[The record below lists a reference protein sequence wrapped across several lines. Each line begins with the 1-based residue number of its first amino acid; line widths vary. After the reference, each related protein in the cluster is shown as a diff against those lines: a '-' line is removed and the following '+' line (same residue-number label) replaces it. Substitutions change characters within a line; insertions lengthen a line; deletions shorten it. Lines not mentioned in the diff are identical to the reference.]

1 VQARLPAGSFV
12 MPERVNPVDP
22 PDLGLLP
29 TLRRLL
35 RLWRAEWRLGAFG
48 LSLAFVYTMI
58 SIAIP
63 LLMQQAV
70 DHAIVAHTKALW
82 PYILAIVGLAAVR
95 FLVNFSRRYATARLG
110 IRIEARMRELL
121 YHAYLRFPRAFY
133 DRHATGQVLSRA
145 TNDLYPIRYFIG
157 WGLVQGMQSL
167 MMIVSAGIVLV
178 LVNPRLALY
187 TAVAMPP
194 ITVLALR
201 FARRVS
207 PLSRKVQQR
216 KGDVTEAADEAVVG
230 IEMVQAFGREDDVRG
245 RFGGK
250 AEAVRDTVLEQAGV
264 EARHLPGLYYLP
276 SLSIAAVVFF
286 GGRQVISG
294 HLSIGQFVLFETLLL
309 QLVWPLEA
317 LGWITNLAQR
327 ALASAGRSFAWLEGI
342 EPLPEPKEPQHLPA
356 GPLGVRFAGVHF
368 AYGGEEDVLR
378 ELDLTIEPGEIVAV
392 CGPTG
397 SGKTSLLNLLPRFY
411 DPTGGGVL
419 VGGVDTRSLR
429 IAELRSDVALVTQRP
444 VLFSVPLRENLL
456 SGREDAEW
464 SEVLAAC
471 AAAGVDTFAEDLP
484 DGYDTLIGER
494 GVNLSGGQRQR
505 VALARALITGAR
517 VVVLDD
523 PLSAVDTL
531 TERKLVKRLRP
542 ALVGKTVLVA
552 TQRLSTVELAD
563 RAVVLVDGRIVESG
577 TPAELIR
584 SGGAFAALFGDEV
597 VAA

>member
-1 VQARLPAGSFV
+1 VTGDLT
-12 MPERVNPVDP
+12 MPEPNPVDP

-29 TLRRLL
+29 TFRRLL
-35 RLWRAEWRLGAFG
+35 RLWRGEWRLGVLG
-48 LSLAFVYTMI
+48 LSLAFVYTSI
-58 SIAIP
+58 SITIP
-63 LLMQQAV
+63 VLTQRAV
-70 DHAIVAHTKALW
+70 DHAIVAHTRALW
-82 PYILAIVGLAAVR
+82 PYVLAIVGLAACR
-95 FLVNFSRRYATARLG
+95 FGVNFSRRYATARIG
-110 IRIEARMRELL
+110 IRIEARMRQLL
-121 YHAYLRFPRAFY
+121 YTAYLRYPRAFY

-157 WGLVQGMQSL
+157 WGLVQGVQSL
-167 MMIVSAGIVLV
+167 MMIVAAGVVLV

-207 PLSRKVQQR
+207 PLSRQVQER

-245 RFGGK
+245 RFGEK
-250 AEAVRDTVLEQAGV
+250 AEAVRATVLRQAGV

-286 GGRQVISG
+286 GGRQVIGG
-294 HLSIGQFVLFETLLL
+294 HLSIGEFVLFETLLL

-342 EPLPEPKEPQHLPA
+342 EPLPEPASPSQLPR
-356 GPLGVRFAGVHF
+356 GPLGVRFEAVRF
-368 AYGGEEDVLR
+368 AYGGEEEVLR
-378 ELDLTIEPGEIVAV
+378 ALDLEIEPGEIVAV

-397 SGKTSLLNLLPRFY
+397 AGKTSLLNLLPRFY
-411 DPTGGGVL
+411 DPTGGRVL
-419 VGGVDTRSLR
+419 VGGIDTRALP
-429 IAELRSDVALVTQRP
+429 IADLRSDVALVTQRP
-444 VLFSVPLRENLL
+444 VLFSVPLRENLTA
-456 SGREDAEW
+456 GREDADW
-464 SEVLAAC
+464 AEVLAAC
-471 AAAGVDTFAEDLP
+471 EAAGVDAFAEDLP

-505 VALARALITGAR
+505 VALARALVTHAR

-531 TERKLVKRLRP
+531 TERRLVKRLRP
-542 ALVGKTVLVA
+542 ALRGRTVLVA

-563 RAVVLVDGRIVESG
+563 RAVVLMDGRIVESG
-577 TPAELIR
+577 TPAELLR
-584 SGGAFAALFGDEV
+584 AAGPFAELFGDEV

>member
-1 VQARLPAGSFV
+1 
-12 MPERVNPVDP
+12 MPDRANPVDP

-29 TLRRLL
+29 TFRRLL
-35 RLWRAEWRLGAFG
+35 RLWWAERRLGALG
-48 LSLAFVYTMI
+48 LTLALCYTLI
-58 SIAIP
+58 SITIP
-63 LLMQQAV
+63 LISQRAI
-70 DHAIVAHTKALW
+70 DDAIVNHRHALW
-82 PYILAIVGLAAVR
+82 PYVLAIVGLAAVR
-95 FLVNFSRRYATARLG
+95 FGCNFARRFATARIG
-110 IRIEARMRELL
+110 IRIEAKMRELL
-121 YHAYLRFPRAFY
+121 YTAYLRYPRAFY

-157 WGLVQGMQSL
+157 WGLVQGMQSV
-167 MMIVSAGIVLV
+167 MMIIGAGIVLL

-207 PLSRKVQQR
+207 PLSRRVQER

-245 RFGGK
+245 RFGDR

-286 GGRQVISG
+286 GGRQVIAG

-342 EPLPEPKEPQHLPA
+342 APLDEPASPLHLPP
-356 GPLGVRFAGVHF
+356 GPLDVRFEDVHF
-368 AYGGEEDVLR
+368 AYGGENDVL
-378 ELDLTIEPGEIVAV
+378 EGVDLEVAAGEIVAV

-411 DPTGGGVL
+411 DPTGGHVRL
-419 VGGVDTRSLR
+419 GGVDTRDLT

-444 VLFSVPLRENLL
+444 VLFSVTLRENLL
-456 SGREDAEW
+456 SGREDATW
-464 SEVLAAC
+464 DEVLAAC
-471 AAAGVDTFAEDLP
+471 VAAGVDAFAEELP
-484 DGYDTLIGER
+484 DGYNTLIGER

-505 VALARALITGAR
+505 VALARALVTGAR

-531 TERKLVKRLRP
+531 TERRLVKRLRP
-542 ALVGKTVLVA
+542 ALAGKTVLIA

-563 RAVVLVDGRIVESG
+563 RAVVLRDGQIVESG
-577 TPAELIR
+577 RPAELVR
-584 SGGAFAALFGDEV
+584 AGGMFAELFGDEV
-597 VAA
+597 IAA

>member
-1 VQARLPAGSFV
+1 MARRTSGSFA
-12 MPERVNPVDP
+12 MSSYANPVDP

-29 TLRRLL
+29 TFRRLL
-35 RLWRAEWRLGAFG
+35 RLWWAERRLGALG
-48 LSLAFVYTMI
+48 LSLAFCYTLI
-58 SIAIP
+58 SITIP
-63 LLMQQAV
+63 LISQRAI
-70 DHAIVAHTKALW
+70 DDAIVNHRHPLW
-82 PYILAIVGLAAVR
+82 PYVLAIVGLAAVR
-95 FLVNFSRRYATARLG
+95 FGCNFARRYATARIG
-110 IRIEARMRELL
+110 IRIEAKMRELL
-121 YHAYLRFPRAFY
+121 YTAYLRYPRAFC

-157 WGLVQGMQSL
+157 WGLVQGIQSVF
-167 MMIVSAGIVLV
+167 MIVAAGVVLV
-178 LVNPRLALY
+178 LVNAQLALY

-207 PLSRKVQQR
+207 PLSRQVQER

-230 IEMVQAFGREDDVRG
+230 IEMVQAFGRENDVRG

-250 AEAVRDTVLEQAGV
+250 AEAVRDTVLKQAGV

-286 GGRQVISG
+286 GGREVIHG
-294 HLSIGQFVLFETLLL
+294 HLSIGHFVLFETLLL

-342 EPLPEPKEPQHLPA
+342 HPLPEPAEPEQFPS
-356 GPLGVRFAGVHF
+356 GRLGIRFEQVHF
-368 AYGGEEDVLR
+368 AYGGEDDVLR
-378 ELDLTIEPGEIVAV
+378 GLELEVEPGEIVAV

-411 DPTGGGVL
+411 DPIGGRVL
-419 VGGVDTRSLR
+419 VGGVDTRDVTVAGLR
-429 IAELRSDVALVTQRP
+429 RDVALVTQRP
-444 VLFSVPLRENLL
+444 VLFSVPLRENLTA
-456 SGREDAEW
+456 GREDADW
-464 SEVLAAC
+464 NEVLAAC
-471 AAAGVDTFAEDLP
+471 EAAGVDAFVDDLP
-484 DGYDTLIGER
+484 HGYDTLIGER
-494 GVNLSGGQRQR
+494 GINLSGGQRQR
-505 VALARALITGAR
+505 VALARALVTGAR

-531 TERKLVKRLRP
+531 TERRLVQRLRP
-542 ALVGKTVLVA
+542 ALEGRTVLVA

-563 RAVVLVDGRIVESG
+563 RAVVLIDGRIVESG
-577 TPAELIR
+577 APAELVR
-584 SGGAFAALFGDEV
+584 AGGPFAALFGDEV
-597 VAA
+597 IAA

>member
-1 VQARLPAGSFV
+1 
-12 MPERVNPVDP
+12 MPTRPNPVDP

-29 TLRRLL
+29 TFRRLL
-35 RLWRAEWRLGAFG
+35 RLWRGEWRLGVVG
-48 LSLAFVYTMI
+48 LSLAFAYTLI
-58 SIAIP
+58 SITIP
-63 LLMQQAV
+63 LLIQRAV
-70 DHAIVAHTKALW
+70 DDSIVAHTHPLW
-82 PYILAIVGLAAVR
+82 PYIAAIIGLAAVR
-95 FLVNFSRRYATARLG
+95 FVVNFSRRYATSRIG

-121 YHAYLRFPRAFY
+121 YTAYLRYPRAFY

-167 MMIVSAGIVLV
+167 MMIVGASIVL
-178 LVNPRLALY
+178 LIVNAQLALY
-187 TAVAMPP
+187 TAIAMPP

-207 PLSRKVQQR
+207 PLSRQVQER

-245 RFGGK
+245 RFGEK
-250 AEAVRDTVLEQAGV
+250 AEAVRDTVLRQAGV

-276 SLSIAAVVFF
+276 ALSIAAVVFF
-286 GGRQVISG
+286 GGRQVIAG
-294 HLSIGQFVLFETLLL
+294 ELSIGQFVLFETLLL

-342 EPLPEPKEPQHLPA
+342 EPLPEPTHPRPLPA
-356 GPLGVRFAGVHF
+356 GPLGVRFEALHF
-368 AYGGEEDVLR
+368 AYGGEEDVLQG
-378 ELDLTIEPGEIVAV
+378 LDLEVRPGEIVAV

-397 SGKTSLLNLLPRFY
+397 SGKTSLLSLLPRFY
-411 DPTGGGVL
+411 DPTEGRVL
-419 VGGVDTRSLR
+419 VGGIDTRDVR
-429 IAELRSDVALVTQRP
+429 IAELRADVALVTQRP
-444 VLFSVPLRENLL
+444 VLFSVPLRENLVA
-456 SGREDAEW
+456 GREDASW
-464 SEVLAAC
+464 DEVLAAC
-471 AAAGVDTFAEDLP
+471 RAAGVDSFAESLP

-505 VALARALITGAR
+505 VALARALVTGAR

-531 TERKLVKRLRP
+531 TERRLVKRLRP
-542 ALVGKTVLVA
+542 ALRGKTVLVA

-563 RAVVLVDGRIVESG
+563 RAVVLDGGVIVESG
-577 TPAELIR
+577 TPSELLR
-584 SGGAFAALFGDEV
+584 SGGAFADLFGDEV

>member
-1 VQARLPAGSFV
+1 
-12 MPERVNPVDP
+12 MPERLNPVDP
-22 PDLGLLP
+22 PDLGLWP
-29 TLRRLL
+29 TFRRLL
-35 RLWRAEWRLGAFG
+35 RLWRVEWRLGALG
-48 LSLAFVYTMI
+48 LSLAFAYTLI

-63 LLMQQAV
+63 LLIQHAV
-70 DHAIVAHTKALW
+70 DDSIVTQTHPLW
-82 PYILAIVGLAAVR
+82 PYVAGIVGLAALR
-95 FLVNFSRRYATARLG
+95 FIVNFSRRYATARIG

-121 YHAYLRFPRAFY
+121 YTAYLRYPRAFY

-167 MMIVSAGIVLV
+167 MMIVGASIVLL
-178 LVNPRLALY
+178 LVDAQLALY

-207 PLSRKVQQR
+207 PLSRQVQER

-230 IEMVQAFGREDDVRG
+230 IEMVQAFGREDDIRG
-245 RFGGK
+245 RFGSR
-250 AEAVRDTVLEQAGV
+250 AEAVRDTVLRQAGV

-276 SLSIAAVVFF
+276 ALSIAAVVYF
-286 GGRQVISG
+286 GGKAVIAG
-294 HLSIGQFVLFETLLL
+294 DLSIGQFVLFETLLL

-342 EPLPEPKEPQHLPA
+342 QPLPEPTEPRPLPA
-356 GPLGVRFAGVHF
+356 GPLGVRFEAVHF

-378 ELDLTIEPGEIVAV
+378 GLDLEIEQGEILAV

-411 DPTGGGVL
+411 DPTGGRVL
-419 VGGVDTRSLR
+419 VGGVDTRDVR
-429 IAELRSDVALVTQRP
+429 IAELRRDVALVTQRP

-456 SGREDAEW
+456 SGREDASW
-464 SEVLAAC
+464 DEVLAAC
-471 AAAGVDTFAEDLP
+471 EAAGVDAFAEDLP

-494 GVNLSGGQRQR
+494 GINLSGGQRQR
-505 VALARALITGAR
+505 VALARALVTGAR

-531 TERKLVKRLRP
+531 TERRLVKRLRP
-542 ALVGKTVLVA
+542 ALRGKTALVA

-563 RAVVLVDGRIVESG
+563 RAVVLDGGLILESG
-577 TPAELIR
+577 TPAQLLR
-584 SGGAFAALFGDEV
+584 AGGAFAELFGDEV